1 MNEDKL
7 KTLLQQDI
15 NLRDAIRQEE
25 AERPQMPA
33 DLNARLMKRVAKEKK
48 QKHARLW
55 PWIAAACVAGI
66 MVVFL
71 TSPKDTIEEKAIVA
85 KVEKKAVEKKK
96 DTRPETPVK
105 EVKKA
110 KPATP
115 IKRQP
120 QQRKPITP
128 AAAPKPLLAQKSAPV
143 KSAPRGFRDAF
154 LRFLYSAI
162 SLRRFALAVYFC
174 ASHRVFVVLLVNED
188 ILLIRVD
195 VAFLSL
201 VHDVA
206 ESYDVG
212 DQRKRRDAKHC
223 VRVSSHG
230 INRCT
235 GNSRLTA
242 GNLIQFLDR
251 CKTVHVLCRQHNPVE
266 LMETVLEDLLE
277 EREYLRKHTPDSE
290 GVSTVLN
297 PATTV
302 PKERSYGRS

>member
-55 PWIAAACVAGI
+55 PWIAACVAGI

-128 AAAPKPLLAQKSAPV
+128 AVAPKPLLAQKSAPV
-143 KSAPRGFRDAF
+143 KAEIVVEVPIETQAKTEITQAIKPSTKTETLTERDIPIT
-154 LRFLYSAI
+154 RPENYKYTPEEI
-162 SLRRFALAVYFC
+162 ALMKKQA
-174 ASHRVFVVLLVNED
+174 NEAYLKWVELELE
-188 ILLIRVD
+188 I
-195 VAFLSL
+195 
-201 VHDVA
+201 
-206 ESYDVG
+206 
-212 DQRKRRDAKHC
+212 AKH
-223 VRVSSHG
+223 SQEQ
-230 INRCT
+230 
-235 GNSRLTA
+235 TA
-242 GNLIQFLDR
+242 Q
-251 CKTVHVLCRQHNPVE
+251 K
-266 LMETVLEDLLE
+266 
-277 EREYLRKHTPDSE
+277 
-290 GVSTVLN
+290 
-297 PATTV
+297 
-302 PKERSYGRS
+302 